1 VYLFSKIIEGLLLI
15 DQFTDED
22 LATLLTPLPINMSLK
37 EEANTLD
44 HGPLPSSDVA
54 ESHLAALKAY

>member
-1 VYLFSKIIEGLLLI
+1 MVA
-15 DQFTDED
+15 
-22 LATLLTPLPINMSLK
+22 LAALARLPLNTLLK

-54 ESHLAALKAY
+54 ESHLATLKAY